1 MNCPS
6 LKLGLVVDFLYWSY
20 GTGLL
25 AALIRYLDK
34 VKLRGHTCNFCLHSN
49 TNDHVCPLLIFIH
62 LFLHRNFPY
71 YWILL
76 FFCNSVPFEE
86 VACLYYPPPAC
97 AQVAFSRWQTEHS
110 GWRGG
115 VAVEAEPP
123 GRQLKL
129 EMVLFKGGKPVV
141 LRQGVR
147 SPGSRPRGSA
157 QRPV

>member
-6 LKLGLVVDFLYWSY
+6 LKLGLVVDLLCWRY

-25 AALIRYLDK
+25 VALIRYLDK
-34 VKLRGHTCNFCLHSN
+34 VKLRGHACNFCLHSN
-49 TNDHVCPLLIFIH
+49 INDLCG
-62 LFLHRNFPY
+62 LFSFSVIYSYHRNFPY

-76 FFCNSVPFEE
+76 FYCSSVPFEE

-97 AQVAFSRWQTEHS
+97 APVAFSRWQTEHS

-115 VAVEAEPP
+115 VAVEAEPL

-129 EMVLFKGGKPVV
+129 EMVLFKGGTPVA